1 LPAALGLQ
9 RCAAREVT
17 VGQPARAH
25 RYLARASRSM
35 APLGRCGTCLALEGP
50 CDVKRGDVFALVPGP
65 RGASLRD
72 LSFARVLT

>member
-1 LPAALGLQ
+1 
-9 RCAAREVT
+9 
-17 VGQPARAH
+17 
-25 RYLARASRSM
+25 M

-72 LSFARVLT
+72 LSFARVVT